1 MRETET
7 PLTAILA
14 RLVGVIFN
22 WDVYRNFGVFVLF
35 CTVIQSACGQ
45 TSVLTQRND
54 NARTSENT
62 SETILNTSNV
72 NVNQFGKLFRIRR
85 VAAIGP
91 EGHSDRRGATEV
103 DRRHRTLLI
112 SSAGRDGIADLASD
126 STDPIDQIHGI
137 AVPGGVFRAKN
148 LAHFDCGLT
157 KKPARPKVREPLNFL
172 ADALNDESLLGY
184 CPP

>member
-35 CTVIQSACGQ
+35 CTVIQSAFGQ

-54 NARTSENT
+54 NARTDENT

-72 NVNQFGKLFRIRR
+72 NVNQFGKLFALTTESGQVYAQPLYVPGVTINGG
-85 VAAIGP
+85 VHNVVIV
-91 EGHSDRRGATEV
+91 ATEKDIV
-103 DRRHRTLLI
+103 YAYD
-112 SSAGRDGIADLASD
+112 AD
-126 STDPIDQIHGI
+126 STSSILLWKASMVDATHG
-137 AVPGGVFRAKN
+137 AGAN
-148 LAHFDCGLT
+148 EA
-157 KKPARPKVREPLNFL
+157 PLNSSTTTPCGDIQPL
-172 ADALNDESLLGY
+172 IGITSTPVIDPVSKTIY
-184 CPP
+184 